1 MNIKKNADVRKTGIL
16 SIDNSVNYIR
26 EYYNTIAKQLSKEYK
41 QRILFL
47 GSTNPCF
54 FGFYEHLR
62 NAGETLDFVWM
73 RYKKKY
79 AEVFTHGFIIK
90 IPKDISRVNYH
101 LLTEETKLSYE
112 EIQRVE
118 SNPYFKWAFDN
129 IMCVHPYDNPNC
141 VRKMILLSE
150 QYFINVYTLMNPSA
164 IIIWNPYVSFNKIA
178 EYVAREKGIC
188 VIFAE
193 SGVIPGTLAFSTW
206 GDLGESRPSI
216 EYGNFMK
223 LLITENDKKLACDI
237 IVYLQ
242 ESKFNRNIQ
251 PRTENRYLLC
261 RKRPVIFLAGQND
274 SECGLQPYDEKAKK
288 YSPVFDSSEASLLF
302 LAELALRNDWNII
315 YKPHPIVARRMLEKK
330 TVPDNVIYITEGD
343 INDIVDLCDV
353 CVTILSTTA
362 YVALIREKP
371 VVMLGKIQLNG
382 QGCSYEAF
390 EKDKIEEKIVDALKY
405 GYTKEQKYAFV
416 EHVARMCKYYLYDS
430 LQPRG
435 VHYGQPIENA
445 VAFVERAINGRAEF

>member
-1 MNIKKNADVRKTGIL
+1 MNIKKHADIRKTGIL
-16 SIDNSVNYIR
+16 SIDNSVNYIN
-26 EYYNTIAKQLSKEYK
+26 EYYNTIAKQLSEDNK

-54 FGFYEHLR
+54 FGFYEQLR
-62 NAGETLDFVWM
+62 NVGGTLDFIWM

-79 AEVFTHGFIIK
+79 SEVFTHGFIIK
-90 IPKDISRVNYH
+90 IPKDISRANYH
-101 LLTEETKLSYE
+101 LLTEETELSYE
-112 EIQRVE
+112 EIKKIE
-118 SNPYFKWAFDN
+118 SNPYYKWAYDN
-129 IMCVHPYDNPNC
+129 IMCVHPYDAPNC

-150 QYFINVYTLMNPSA
+150 QYFINVYTLMKPSA
-164 IIIWNPYVSFNKIA
+164 IIIWNPFVSFNKIA

-188 VIFAE
+188 VIYAE
-193 SGVIPGTLAFSTW
+193 SGAIPGTIAFSTW
-206 GDLGESRPSI
+206 GDLGESRPSV
-216 EYGNFMK
+216 EYSNFMK
-223 LLITENDKKLACDI
+223 LLITESDTKLARDI
-237 IVYLQ
+237 IAYLR
-242 ESKFNRNIQ
+242 ESKLNRNIQ
-251 PRTENRYLLC
+251 PRTKNIYLLH

-274 SECGLQPYDEKAKK
+274 SECGLQPYDNIAKK

-330 TVPDNVIYITEGD
+330 AVPDNVIYITEGD
-343 INDIVDLCDV
+343 INDIIDICDV
-353 CVTILSTTA
+353 CLTILSTTA

-382 QGCSYEAF
+382 QGCTYESYK
-390 EKDKIEEKIVDALKY
+390 KDKIEETIVDALKY
-405 GYTKEQKYAFV
+405 GYTKEQKQAFE

-430 LQPRG
+430 LQSRD

-445 VAFVERAINGRAEF
+445 AAFIKRAINGRAEF